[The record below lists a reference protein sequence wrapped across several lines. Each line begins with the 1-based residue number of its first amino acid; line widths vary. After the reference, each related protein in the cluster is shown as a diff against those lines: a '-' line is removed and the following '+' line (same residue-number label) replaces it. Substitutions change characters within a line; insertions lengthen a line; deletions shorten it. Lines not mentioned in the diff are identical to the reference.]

1 MISRGDREGEA
12 DDLFLNSD
20 RDAAGKNM
28 EGALK
33 AQEERPQPNQEPRGK
48 QAEITA
54 GGLSKSAD
62 GTNKQSELDN
72 VATDELCLLQCGLN
86 HSQVEQ
92 EGLTEH
98 GALSCCGNA
107 QGAECCGG
115 QLCVLELACLSQ
127 GKGKGC
133 TSANTPLSQISHN
146 GLNRKRTQER
156 IKKENEAF
164 LKRIESVKPTPGL
177 KCSEQL
183 ADYKRVVG
191 YLGGSLKNHIIPE
204 VKGEKP
210 ASKVPSAGLKNMFQD
225 QDLSSSSTPTPSIE
239 LPEEDTE

>member
-1 MISRGDREGEA
+1 MT
-12 DDLFLNSD
+12 
-20 RDAAGKNM
+20 AATASKNM

-33 AQEERPQPNQEPRGK
+33 AQEERPQPIQEPRGK

-54 GGLSKSAD
+54 GGLSKSTD

-72 VATDELCLLQCGLN
+72 AATDECGLN
-86 HSQVEQ
+86 QTQIERD
-92 EGLTEH
+92 GLTEQ
-98 GALSCCGNA
+98 GAVCCCGNEH
-107 QGAECCGG
+107 GAECCGG

-133 TSANTPLSQISHN
+133 TSSNTPLSQISHN

-183 ADYKRVVG
+183 ADYRRVVG

-204 VKGEKP
+204 AKGEKP
-210 ASKVPSAGLKNMFQD
+210 ASKAPSASPKNMLQD
-225 QDLSSSSTPTPSIE
+225 QDLSSSSTPTSSIE
-239 LPEEDTE
+239 LSEENTE

>member
-1 MISRGDREGEA
+1 MM
-12 DDLFLNSD
+12 
-20 RDAAGKNM
+20 AAAANKNM

-33 AQEERPQPNQEPRGK
+33 AREERPQPNQEPRGK

-54 GGLSKSAD
+54 GGLSESTD

-72 VATDELCLLQCGLN
+72 AATDELCVPERGLN
-86 HSQVEQ
+86 QTQIEQ
-92 EGLTEH
+92 EGLTEQ
-98 GALSCCGNA
+98 GAVSCCGNA

-133 TSANTPLSQISHN
+133 TSSNTPLSQISHN

-156 IKKENEAF
+156 IKKENEYF
-164 LKRIESVKPTPGL
+164 LKRIESVKATPGL

-183 ADYKRVVG
+183 ADYRRVVG

-210 ASKVPSAGLKNMFQD
+210 ASKAPSAGLKNVFQD
-225 QDLSSSSTPTPSIE
+225 QDLSSSSTPTPSTE
-239 LPEEDTE
+239 LPEENTE

>member
-1 MISRGDREGEA
+1 MT
-12 DDLFLNSD
+12 
-20 RDAAGKNM
+20 AAAASENM

-33 AQEERPQPNQEPRGK
+33 AQEEKLRPNQELRGK
-48 QAEITA
+48 QAGITA
-54 GGLSKSAD
+54 GGLSECTD

-72 VATDELCLLQCGLN
+72 AAPDELRVPECALN
-86 HSQVEQ
+86 QTQIEQ
-92 EGLTEH
+92 EGLTEQ
-98 GALSCCGNA
+98 GAVSCCGNA
-107 QGAECCGG
+107 PGAECCGG
-115 QLCVLELACLSQ
+115 QMCVLELACLSQ

-133 TSANTPLSQISHN
+133 TSSNTPLSQISHN

-183 ADYKRVVG
+183 ADYRRVVG

-204 VKGEKP
+204 VKAEKP
-210 ASKVPSAGLKNMFQD
+210 PSKAGVKNAFQD
-225 QDLSSSSTPTPSIE
+225 QDLSSSSTPTPSTE
-239 LPEEDTE
+239 LPEENTV

>member
-1 MISRGDREGEA
+1 MM
-12 DDLFLNSD
+12 
-20 RDAAGKNM
+20 AATASKNM

-33 AQEERPQPNQEPRGK
+33 AQDERPQPKQEPRGK

-54 GGLSKSAD
+54 GGLSESTD
-62 GTNKQSELDN
+62 GRNKQSELDN
-72 VATDELCLLQCGLN
+72 AATDELRVPECGLN
-86 HSQVEQ
+86 QTQ
-92 EGLTEH
+92 NKQDGLTEQ
-98 GALSCCGNA
+98 GAVSCCGNA

-133 TSANTPLSQISHN
+133 TSSNTPLSQISHN

-156 IKKENEAF
+156 IRKENEAF

-183 ADYKRVVG
+183 ADYRRVVG

-204 VKGEKP
+204 AKGEKP
-210 ASKVPSAGLKNMFQD
+210 ASKAPSAGLKNGLQD
-225 QDLSSSSTPTPSIE
+225 QDPSSSSTPTPSTE
-239 LPEEDTE
+239 LPEENIE